1 MIIIHIMKAE
11 FNLIVSQYM
20 QHLKYFLAKTC
31 MMINAWGVGR
41 EEEQGHGWGG
51 DLIFVGLS

>member
-1 MIIIHIMKAE
+1 MKAG

-20 QHLKYFLAKTC
+20 QHLKYFLANTC

-41 EEEQGHGWGG
+41 EEEQRRGWGG

>member
-1 MIIIHIMKAE
+1 MKAE

-31 MMINAWGVGR
+31 MMINA
-41 EEEQGHGWGG
+41 
-51 DLIFVGLS
+51 

>member
-1 MIIIHIMKAE
+1 MKAE

-31 MMINAWGVGR
+31 LMINAWGGGERGGTGTWMGR
-41 EEEQGHGWGG
+41 G
-51 DLIFVGLS
+51 FYFC

>member
-1 MIIIHIMKAE
+1 MKAG

-31 MMINAWGVGR
+31 MMINARGVGR
-41 EEEQGHGWGG
+41 EEEQRRGWGG
-51 DLIFVGLS
+51 NLIFVGLS